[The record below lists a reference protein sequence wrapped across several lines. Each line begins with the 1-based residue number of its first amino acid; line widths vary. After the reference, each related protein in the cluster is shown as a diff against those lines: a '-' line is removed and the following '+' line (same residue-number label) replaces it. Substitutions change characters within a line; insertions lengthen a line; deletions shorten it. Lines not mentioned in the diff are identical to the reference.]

1 MNSGRQKNQKRHL
14 THPEMSELAAFA
26 SGSLVGPDFDYIAE
40 HLLSCETC
48 CQLLTQKDAD
58 EDRLLGLARAAHQ
71 ISMGDTLIQ
80 QTSTASHQGDLKA
93 RRMNSDADVPTLLSG
108 FNLERLSDVSP
119 ALEIPPGL
127 RNHARY
133 EVLSELGKGGM
144 GVVYRARH
152 RMMQRDVALKVISA
166 RYTSNR
172 LAIER
177 FQQEVRAAAKLSHP
191 NIVAAFDAEQAGDV
205 HFLVMEFIAGK
216 SLLQL
221 VQERGPLPVQECC
234 EFIRQACL
242 GLQHAHDQG
251 MVHRDIKPQNLM
263 VTPPGQL
270 RILDFGLARL
280 ECQSGDVS
288 PTTKTA
294 MNLTAVGMVLGTPD
308 FMAPEQLAD
317 ARSADARSD
326 IYSLGCTLFYLLTG
340 KTPFGAGSFSEML
353 AANTPGSLLRVMA
366 FRPDAPRELVRLLER
381 MTHEDPA
388 KRFRSMAEVAIAIQP
403 LCGAE
408 KTSNQ
413 SSPELQHHSE
423 NLAPNGND
431 VGGVSLPLQKT
442 QQRSESQ
449 RPVPV
454 RAPVHDEPK
463 RGRKRRAAK
472 SGHSTFAAKPKLWH
486 VRFRTGIILAAMT
499 ALPTIYF
506 LVFDSPETSVNSTG
520 TSSQTPE
527 FVPKQI
533 DPRDVTERLPV
544 TSVAPPLASSDT
556 NKTTF
561 GVNPE
566 NQLLPAAAS
575 GPLRI
580 LVLVPSS
587 DFQWSDLT
595 PFRRFEQEDTVRIT
609 VTSWTSEV
617 AELNR
622 ADRRIPVGIVLA
634 DVDPDQ
640 FGAVVIVGG
649 AGLIYLTNANPE
661 HDTAELVIRQF
672 LSAGKPVGAAGAGPG
687 VLASMK
693 LLENVP
699 ATGHPLI
706 HDDVRTRFSIDLQSS
721 PFIRSG
727 QILTARDINSLSQLI
742 DELLAGRVPT
752 AGKAAGEE

>member
-1 MNSGRQKNQKRHL
+1 MNNSRQDHQKRHAM
-14 THPEMSELAAFA
+14 HPEVSELAAFA
-26 SGSLVGPDFDYIAE
+26 AGSLVGADFDHIAE
-40 HLLSCETC
+40 HLLCCETC
-48 CQLLTQKDAD
+48 CKLLTQKDAD

-71 ISMGDTLIQ
+71 ISMADTLIQ
-80 QTSTASHQGDLKA
+80 QTSTASHQSDLNA
-93 RRMNSDADVPTLLSG
+93 TRMNSDANAPAPLSG
-108 FNLERLSDVSP
+108 FSSERLSDVSP
-119 ALEIPPGL
+119 ELEIPPGL
-127 RNHARY
+127 RDHPRY

-166 RYTSNR
+166 RYTANR

-234 EFIRQACL
+234 DLIRQACL
-242 GLQHAHDQG
+242 GLQHAHEQG
-251 MVHRDIKPQNLM
+251 MVHRDITPQNLM

-326 IYSLGCTLFYLLTG
+326 IYSLGCTLFFLLTG

-353 AANTPGSLLRVMA
+353 AANTPGSSLRRMA
-366 FRPDAPRELVRLLER
+366 LRPDAPPELVRLLER

-388 KRFRSMAEVAIAIQP
+388 KRFRSMAEVAIEIQS
-403 LCGAE
+403 LCIAE
-408 KTSNQ
+408 KTSSQ
-413 SSPELQHHSE
+413 SSPERQQHSE
-423 NLAPNGND
+423 NLAPNGNE
-431 VGGVSLPLQKT
+431 VVGVSLPLQKT
-442 QQRSESQ
+442 QQHRESQ

-454 RAPVHDEPK
+454 QAPVHDEPK

-472 SGHSTFAAKPKLWH
+472 SGHPAFAAKPKLWH
-486 VRFRTGIILAAMT
+486 VRFRTGIILAAVT
-499 ALPTIYF
+499 TLPMIYF
-506 LVFDSPETSVNSTG
+506 LVVYSPETSVISTG
-520 TSSQTPE
+520 TSSQPPE

-533 DPRDVTERLPV
+533 DPRDVPERLPV
-544 TSVAPPLASSDT
+544 TSVVPPLRSSDT

-561 GVNPE
+561 GVNPV
-566 NQLLPAAAS
+566 NQPLPTAAS
-575 GPLRI
+575 GQLRI

-587 DFQWSDLT
+587 DFQWSDLS
-595 PFRRFEQEDTVRIT
+595 PFRRFEQENTVRIT
-609 VTSWTSEV
+609 VTSWTREV

-634 DVDPDQ
+634 DVDPEQ
-640 FGAVVIVGG
+640 FDAVVIVGG

-706 HDDVRTRFSIDLQSS
+706 HGDVRTRFSIDLQSS